1 MIISANLFI
10 FGIGN
15 LPYILFYLGIIVMV
29 FGFILR
35 QWAIS
40 VLGIYFA
47 PTVRIIKKHEIIG
60 IGPYKYIRH
69 PSYTGMLLFLIGFAF
84 ISRSLISLLGIIF
97 PIIGYWYRIKVEEK
111 SLLLHLKKEYK
122 GYMQKTFRLIP
133 FLF

>member
-1 MIISANLFI
+1 MDVLYRIIIVTIALIIFVIFDYPRSIIIPLIKQHKKTVYKEDKFSVFLVFLCDNISWIISANLFI

-15 LPYILFYLGIIVMV
+15 LPYILFY
-29 FGFILR
+29 
-35 QWAIS
+35 
-40 VLGIYFA
+40 
-47 PTVRIIKKHEIIG
+47 
-60 IGPYKYIRH
+60 
-69 PSYTGMLLFLIGFAF
+69 
-84 ISRSLISLLGIIF
+84 LGIIF